1 MTEPAGSGAR
11 AEDGRRATVM
21 RAVVSA
27 APARAGFRIAVTV
40 EDVHA
45 PQSH

>member
-1 MTEPAGSGAR
+1 MPDRAGPGAR
-11 AEDGRRATVM
+11 VEAGRRAAVT
-21 RAVVSA
+21 RAVASA
-27 APARAGFRIAVTV
+27 APARAGFRITVTV